1 MCLCAWVRGGGR
13 GGGKCCPA
21 PQILTLDLIS
31 DQYILDKCNE
41 VLGEFR
47 REDDKRN
54 QLLTW

>member
-1 MCLCAWVRGGGR
+1 MCVCVCVRGGGAE
-13 GGGKCCPA
+13 KCCPP

-31 DQYILDKCNE
+31 DQYISDKCNE

-47 REDDKRN
+47 REDDKRC

>member
-1 MCLCAWVRGGGR
+1 MCVCAWVRGGG
-13 GGGKCCPA
+13 GGKCRPA

>member
-1 MCLCAWVRGGGR
+1 MWVGVRGGGGG

-47 REDDKRN
+47 RDDKRD